1 MQENLSQKEQL
12 NLLLKNAQLTR
23 AELARIAGV
32 LPNQVSRWN
41 GKAPLP
47 KIVIEYLK
55 LRSENLALKDENTEL
70 KTKLIKLLDKI

>member
-47 KIVIEYLK
+47 KIVIEFLE
-55 LRSENLALKDENTEL
+55 LRAENFALKDENAEL
-70 KTKLIKLLDKI
+70 KVKLIKLLDKI

>member
-47 KIVIEYLK
+47 KIVIEFLE
-55 LRSENLALKDENTEL
+55 LRAENLALKDENAEL

>member
-47 KIVIEYLK
+47 KIVI
-55 LRSENLALKDENTEL
+55 
-70 KTKLIKLLDKI
+70 

>member
-1 MQENLSQKEQL
+1 MQENPSQKEQL

-47 KIVIEYLK
+47 KIVIEFLE
-55 LRSENLALKDENTEL
+55 LRAENLALKDENAEL
-70 KTKLIKLLDKI
+70 KVKLIKLLDKI